1 MEFPAIGGVVKSYDI
16 YPFRLGLHT
25 GSDGLFMVLCEVL
38 FIIVLLV
45 LLLKY
50 VYGFIKID

>member
-1 MEFPAIGGVVKSYDI
+1 MEFPATGGVVKSYDI